1 MALADELERLEALRR
16 QGALSDEE
24 FARAK
29 SALINGATPP
39 LRDRAAETR
48 DWALYLH
55 LSQLLGLTALPVVGW
70 LAPVLIWQL
79 KKDELPG
86 LDVHGRI
93 VVNWLLSE
101 IIYAVVCGLLCFV
114 CVGIPLLVVLGIIGI
129 VFPIIGGVKAQN
141 GEAWSY
147 PGSIRFLR

>member
-24 FARAK
+24 FTRAK
-29 SALINGATPP
+29 ATLLNGAIPRV
-39 LRDRAAETR
+39 RDLQAETR

-86 LDVHGRI
+86 LDAHGKI
-93 VVNWLLSE
+93 VVNWLISE
-101 IIYAVVCGLLCFV
+101 IIYAVVCALLCFV
-114 CVGIPLLVVLGIIGI
+114 CVGIPLLVVLGIMGI

-141 GEAWSY
+141 GELWPY
-147 PGSIRFLR
+147 PGAIRFLR

>member
-1 MALADELERLEALRR
+1 
-16 QGALSDEE
+16 
-24 FARAK
+24 
-29 SALINGATPP
+29 
-39 LRDRAAETR
+39 
-48 DWALYLH
+48 
-55 LSQLLGLTALPVVGW
+55 LTALPVVGW

-86 LDVHGRI
+86 LDAHGRV
-93 VVNWLLSE
+93 VVNWLISE